1 MSSEITEITAEAP
14 QCFSFSEFLNN
25 TRASIE
31 EWRKDPPHTLG
42 LGILVATAFELVLAQ
57 RLFHGIGLSRSALP
71 QFMNTLVFLAV
82 LEVGFLLV
90 CHRMASLFGKKGS
103 WFTSLTFF
111 HLGLAPLLLF
121 LPLTLIL
128 WSAGVSAGIRLVV
141 LLILVGKVLSNWKE
155 VVQSTYKLT
164 PLQITAVSGV
174 LIAAAYVIVI
184 ASAMLSSLG
193 LLADLLS

>member
-1 MSSEITEITAEAP
+1 M
-14 QCFSFSEFLNN
+14 N
-25 TRASIE
+25 
-31 EWRKDPPHTLG
+31 
-42 LGILVATAFELVLAQ
+42 ILVF
-57 RLFHGIGLSRSALP
+57 F
-71 QFMNTLVFLAV
+71 AV
-82 LEVGFLLV
+82 LEVGFLFV
-90 CHRMASLFGKKGS
+90 CYCMVLFFGKKGL
-103 WFTSLTFF
+103 WFILLTFF
-111 HLGLAPLLLF
+111 HLGLAPLFLF

-128 WSAGVSAGIRLVV
+128 WSAGVFAGIRLVV